1 MTPGRILVYG
11 KHPEI
16 LNIVLRLIRSKAEWQ
31 AEGTSDRDELSRLWT
46 ASSFDLVLLGGGVPK
61 EEETEIRNRFY
72 ADRPEIPVI
81 QHFGGGSG
89 LLFNEIEAGLAG
101 NVEGL
106 FWVG

>member
-1 MTPGRILVYG
+1 MTPRRILVYG

-16 LNIVLRLIRSKAEWQ
+16 LTIVLRLIRSKAEWQ
-31 AEGTSDRDELSRLWT
+31 AEGTTDGDELSRLWA
-46 ASSFDLVLLGGGVPK
+46 ASRFDLVLLGGGVPK

-101 NVEGL
+101 NAKGM
-106 FWVG
+106 F